1 MSTEEDYAGV
11 RQRALG
17 GPMGV
22 QRRGRAGLMRYVFPG
37 LWLVYLGQTVSG
49 VNKHSHGAAAA
60 AGYTIIGAFVVC
72 YLVALPAAW
81 TDNRR
86 RSWAL
91 YIIAWLLFVA
101 ELPFAHEDA
110 TVFCIY
116 IAVLTVALIG
126 LSNRER
132 LFPMLAVLAIAATF
146 GPQIVPSWHAG
157 AQYGNG
163 LAVIL
168 VGMAMFGFFS
178 IIRSNAELAAA
189 RSEVARLAAEN
200 ERSRIARDLH
210 DLLGHSLTTI
220 TVKAGLA
227 RRLAERGE
235 NERAAAEIVG
245 VEELS
250 RRSLADV
257 RAAVAGYREVTLI
270 GELAGAREVLRAAG
284 VAAELPGAVEVVDP
298 ELNELF
304 GWVVR
309 EGVTNVV
316 RHARAGSCTI
326 TIGPNWIEIVDDGR
340 GGFGAAG
347 KARPHRTARTG
358 RGRRRHDRGRRLPAG
373 LAHSRRRPGGSGPKP
388 PSLRPG
394 RPAGGVR
401 SRRPHAPSAD
411 RATAA
416 AEPDGTSRR
425 PLRCARDPVAARRRP
440 DADPFR
446 AGRAARSRGRLRGGG
461 PGRAR

>member
-1 MSTEEDYAGV
+1 VSTERDFASV
-11 RQRALG
+11 RHRALG

-22 QRRGRAGLMRYVFPG
+22 QRGGRAGLLRYVFPG
-37 LWLVYLGQTVSG
+37 LWLIYLGQTVGG
-49 VNKHSHGAAAA
+49 VNKHSHGGAAV
-60 AGYTIIGAFVVC
+60 AGYLIIAAFVVV

-91 YIIAWLLFVA
+91 YLILWLLFAA
-101 ELPFAHEDA
+101 ELPFAHQDA

-132 LFPMLAVLAIAATF
+132 LFPLLAALAIAATF
-146 GPQIVPSWHAG
+146 GPEVVPSWHAD

-163 LAVIL
+163 LAVFL

-178 IIRSNAELAAA
+178 IIRSNAELAVA

-227 RRLAERGE
+227 RRLAERGD
-235 NERAAAEIVG
+235 NERAAIEIAG
-245 VEELS
+245 VEELT

-257 RAAVAGYREVTLI
+257 RAAVSGYREVTLT
-270 GELAGAREVLRAAG
+270 GELASSRELLRAAG
-284 VAAELPGAVEVVDP
+284 VEATAPGAVDLVDTD
-298 ELNELF
+298 LQELF

-309 EGVTNVV
+309 EGITNVV
-316 RHARAGSCTI
+316 RHARANSCTI
-326 TIGPNWIEIVDDGR
+326 TVGPNWIEIVDDGR
-340 GGFGAAG
+340 GG
-347 KARPHRTARTG
+347 P
-358 RGRRRHDRGRRLPAG
+358 
-373 LAHSRRRPGGSGPKP
+373 LASGSGLTG
-388 PSLRPG
+388 LRE
-394 RPAGGVR
+394 R
-401 SRRPHAPSAD
+401 
-411 RATAA
+411 
-416 AEPDGTSRR
+416 
-425 PLRCARDPVAARRRP
+425 VAARGGTIEVGGCP
-440 DADPFR
+440 S
-446 AGRAARSRGRLRGGG
+446 GWRLRVDV
-461 PGRAR
+461 PTDRERPSIDATTPTRVP

>member
-1 MSTEEDYAGV
+1 MTSEQEAAGV

-17 GPMGV
+17 GPPGV
-22 QRRGRAGLMRYVFPG
+22 QRSGRGGFMRYVFPG
-37 LWLVYLGQTVSG
+37 LWLVYLAQTVSG
-49 VNKHSHGAAAA
+49 VDKHSHGGRAV
-60 AGYTIIGAFVVC
+60 AGYVIVAAFVVV

-81 TDNRR
+81 SENRR
-86 RSWAL
+86 RSWTLWVLAC
-91 YIIAWLLFVA
+91 LLFAA

-110 TVFCIY
+110 TVMCIY
-116 IAVLTVALIG
+116 IAVLSVALIG

-132 LFPMLAVLAIAATF
+132 LFPLLAAIGIAATF
-146 GPQIVPSWHAG
+146 GPTLVRSWHAG

-168 VGMAMFGFFS
+168 VGLAMFGFFS

-227 RRLAERGE
+227 RRLAERGD
-235 NERAAAEIVG
+235 NERAAVEIAG

-257 RAAVAGYREVTLI
+257 RAAVSGYRDVALI
-270 GELAGAREVLRAAG
+270 GELASAREVLRAAG
-284 VAAELPGAVEVVDP
+284 IDARLPGAVDVVDVD
-298 ELNELF
+298 LHELF

-316 RHARAGSCTI
+316 RHARAGTATI
-326 TIGPNWIEIVDDGR
+326 TFGANWIEIVDDGR
-340 GGFGAAG
+340 GGPAAAG
-347 KARPHRTARTG
+347 N
-358 RGRRRHDRGRRLPAG
+358 G
-373 LAHSRRRPGGSGPKP
+373 LNGLRERVAAYGGSTE
-388 PSLRPG
+388 
-394 RPAGGVR
+394 AGGCPQGWRLRVEVPPDR
-401 SRRPHAPSAD
+401 T
-411 RATAA
+411 RATTNDLSWMPPTVSA
-416 AEPDGTSRR
+416 P
-425 PLRCARDPVAARRRP
+425 
-440 DADPFR
+440 
-446 AGRAARSRGRLRGGG
+446 
-461 PGRAR
+461 

>member
-1 MSTEEDYAGV
+1 MSTEDNYAGV

-22 QRRGRAGLMRYVFPG
+22 QRRGRAGLLRYVFPG
-37 LWLVYLGQTVSG
+37 LWLIYLVQTVSG
-49 VNKHSHGAAAA
+49 VSKHAHGAGAV
-60 AGYTIIGAFVVC
+60 AGYLIIAAFVVV

-91 YIIAWLLFVA
+91 WVLACLLFVA

-110 TVFCIY
+110 TAFCTY

-126 LSNRER
+126 LSHRER
-132 LFPMLAVLAIAATF
+132 LFPMLAVLAIATTF
-146 GPQIVPSWHAG
+146 GPKAVPSWHAP

-168 VGMAMFGFFS
+168 VGLAMFGFFS

-235 NERAAAEIVG
+235 NERAAAEIAD
-245 VEELS
+245 VEELT

-257 RAAVAGYREVTLI
+257 RAAVSGYRDVALV
-270 GELAGAREVLRAAG
+270 GELANAREVLRAAG
-284 VAAELPGAVEVVDP
+284 VDATLPGAVDVVDVD
-298 ELNELF
+298 LHELF

-316 RHARAGSCTI
+316 RHARATTCTV
-326 TIGPNWIEIVDDGR
+326 TLGPNWIEIVDNGR
-340 GGFGAAG
+340 GG
-347 KARPHRTARTG
+347 
-358 RGRRRHDRGRRLPAG
+358 PAG
-373 LAHSRRRPGGSGPKP
+373 AGNGLTGLRERVDAYGGTT
-388 PSLRPG
+388 L
-394 RPAGGVR
+394 AGGCPQGWRLRVEV
-401 SRRPHAPSAD
+401 PAD
-411 RATAA
+411 RDRPSPAIESAAAPDLATPTAA
-416 AEPDGTSRR
+416 VPAP
-425 PLRCARDPVAARRRP
+425 
-440 DADPFR
+440 
-446 AGRAARSRGRLRGGG
+446 
-461 PGRAR
+461 